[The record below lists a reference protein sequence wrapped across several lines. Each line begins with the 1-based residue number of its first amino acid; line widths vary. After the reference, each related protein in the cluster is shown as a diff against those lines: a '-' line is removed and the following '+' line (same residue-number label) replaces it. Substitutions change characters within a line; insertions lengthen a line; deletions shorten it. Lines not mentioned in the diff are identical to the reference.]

1 MLWRF
6 ADLAVAS
13 EVPFTGLP
21 RTDAPADIIIRRAPA
36 ADAPWI
42 QVQAW
47 DDEAGGEWLAIDKAG
62 DVYRLRFPELQC
74 IVSGGGAVIDFETRA
89 AFPDG
94 ELAHLLLHQVLPLA
108 ASLRGRLVLHACAV
122 ETPRGAIGLFGQSG
136 AGKSTLAAAFCR
148 RGYRLVADDALVID
162 VSDTP
167 ARAWPTAAGLR
178 LWDDMA
184 ESVARPLRAVPAGRR
199 HKRRIDVAVASSP
212 VPLAR
217 LFLIGEGTT
226 YVGVE
231 PVPSAEGRIALL
243 SHLFRMDVSDAR
255 ESRRLFDLVQ
265 ALSGAVP
272 VRRLQFPDGID
283 HLDAAVDAALADLED
298 A

>member
-1 MLWRF
+1 MHWRF

-21 RTDAPADIIIRRAPA
+21 RTDHPADITIRRAPS
-36 ADAPWI
+36 ADAPWLQI
-42 QVQAW
+42 QAW
-47 DDEAGGEWLAIDKAG
+47 DDEAGAAWLAIDKAG
-62 DVYRLRFPELQC
+62 DAYRLRFPELQC
-74 IVSGGGAVIDFETRA
+74 IVSRGGAAITFEAHA
-89 AFPDG
+89 ALPDG

-108 ASLRGRLVLHACAV
+108 ASLGVRLVLHACAV

-148 RGYRLVADDALVID
+148 RGCRLVADDALVID
-162 VSDTP
+162 ISDTG

-178 LWDDMA
+178 LWEDMA
-184 ESVARPLRAVPAGRR
+184 ASVAPTLRAVPAGLR
-199 HKRRIDVAVASSP
+199 HKRRIDVPLASSP

-217 LFLIGEGTT
+217 LFLIGEGTG

-231 PVPSAEGRIALL
+231 PVPSAGGRVALL
-243 SHLFRMDVSDAR
+243 SHLFRMDVTDAQ
-255 ESRRLFDLVQ
+255 ESRRLLDLVQ
-265 ALSGAVP
+265 ALSTAVP
-272 VRRLQFPDGID
+272 VRRLQFPDGVD
-283 HLDAAVDAALADLED
+283 HLDAAVDAALGDLEG